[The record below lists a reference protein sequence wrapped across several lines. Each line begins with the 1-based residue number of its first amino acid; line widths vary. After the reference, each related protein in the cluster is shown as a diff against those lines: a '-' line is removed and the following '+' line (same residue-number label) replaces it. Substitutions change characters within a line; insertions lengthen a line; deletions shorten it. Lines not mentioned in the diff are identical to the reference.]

1 MKRKALMVALFCIMG
16 LLLAGVAQATEYTCS
31 IQKAGIIG
39 SQYYVIYLTDLAP
52 TPPGPAWTGSFPFLI
67 PTASQ
72 AIANGLY
79 ATALTAI
86 ANSTNVVAD
95 IFNPGVMPQ
104 YQTIF
109 SLTAVKP

>member
-1 MKRKALMVALFCIMG
+1 MKRKSMMVALFCIMG
-16 LLLAGVAQATEYTCS
+16 LLLAGAAQATEYTCT

-39 SQYYVIYLTDLAP
+39 STYYVVYLTDTNAS
-52 TPPGPAWTGSFPFLI
+52 PAWTGSFPFLI
-67 PTASQ
+67 PTTSQ

-95 IFNPGVMPQ
+95 LYNPGVMPP
-104 YQTIF
+104 YSVLY
-109 SLTAVKP
+109 SLSTVKP

>member
-16 LLLAGVAQATEYTCS
+16 LMLAGAAQATEYTCS

-39 SQYYVIYLTDLAP
+39 SQYYVIYLTDTNTT
-52 TPPGPAWTGSFPFLI
+52 TPGWAGSFPFLI
-67 PTASQ
+67 PTANQ

-86 ANSTNVVAD
+86 ANSTNVLAD
-95 IFNPGVMPQ
+95 IFNPGTMPQ
-104 YQTIF
+104 FQTIF
-109 SLTAVKP
+109 SLSAIKP

>member
-16 LLLAGVAQATEYTCS
+16 LLLAGAAQATEYTCS
-31 IQKAGIIG
+31 IQSAGIIG
-39 SQYYVIYLTDLAP
+39 SQYYVVFLTDTAQA
-52 TPPGPAWTGSFPFLI
+52 PAWTGSLPFLI

-86 ANSTNVVAD
+86 ANSTNVVID
-95 IFNPGVMPQ
+95 VFNPGTLPPYSV
-104 YQTIF
+104 IF
-109 SLTAVKP
+109 SMSAVKP

>member
-1 MKRKALMVALFCIMG
+1 MKRKAMMVALFCIMG
-16 LLLAGVAQATEYTCS
+16 LLLAGAVQATEYTCT

-39 SQYYVIYLTDLAP
+39 SQYYVIYLTDTAQ
-52 TPPGPAWTGSFPFLI
+52 TPAWTGSFPFLI

-86 ANSTNVVAD
+86 ANSTNVLAD
-95 IFNPGVMPQ
+95 IFNPGTMPQ

-109 SLTAVKP
+109 SLSAVKP